1 MLITLLVFIAV
12 FSVVVFVHE
21 LGHFSAARRLGVK
34 VEEFG
39 FGFPPR
45 IAGFKRGNTIY
56 SLNWIPFGGFV
67 RLKGES
73 GESEHDA
80 DSFVAQAPWKR
91 VLILTAGV
99 LMNLL
104 TAAVLLS
111 VAFGIG
117 IPSVLDQDQIASG
130 GKVSQE
136 KLQLILVEEGT
147 PAAEAGLEAND
158 VINSINGEGVET
170 VEELQ
175 QITSRQPIEPLEL
188 VYTRGKETQT
198 VAITPAVPEDRDVPQ
213 IGVAAAETGLVRYPW
228 YQALWLGP
236 WYTLQLLWL
245 IVVSLYDLFA
255 MLFTQGVVSPDVAGP
270 IGIAVVTG
278 QVAQLGF
285 VYVLQ
290 FTAVLSLSLAVMNIL
305 PIPALDGGRV
315 LFVIIEKLRGKP
327 VSRRVEGL
335 VHTVG
340 FYALILLIVVIS
352 IQDISRFNVGE
363 RISDFFQSFNS

>member
-1 MLITLLVFIAV
+1 MLLTLIVFIVV

-21 LGHFSAARRLGVK
+21 FGHFSAARKLGVK

-45 IAGFKRGNTIY
+45 IAGIRRGDTIY
-56 SLNWIPFGGFV
+56 SINWIPFGGFV

-73 GESEHDA
+73 GENVDP

-91 VLILTAGV
+91 VVILSAGV
-99 LMNLL
+99 LMNVI

-111 VAFGIG
+111 IAFGIG
-117 IPSVLDQDQIASG
+117 IPSALDQDQLASG
-130 GKVSQE
+130 GQVSDH
-136 KLQLILVEEGT
+136 KLQIVTVVEGS
-147 PAAEAGLEAND
+147 PAEKAGLAVND
-158 VINSINGEGVET
+158 VIEKINGQEIRT
-170 VEELQ
+170 VSDLQAATSQEPIEALELQ
-175 QITSRQPIEPLEL
+175 YSHENESKTL
-188 VYTRGKETQT
+188 T
-198 VAITPAVPEDRDVPQ
+198 VTPEIAEGDTTPK

-245 IVVSLYDLFA
+245 IIVSLFELFKL
-255 MLFTQGVVSPDVAGP
+255 LFTQGMVSPDVAGP

-278 QVAQLGF
+278 QVAKLGF

-315 LFVIIEKLRGKP
+315 FFVLLEKVRGKA
-327 VSRRVEGL
+327 VSPKVEGL
-335 VHTVG
+335 VHTIG
-340 FYALILLIVVIS
+340 FYALILFILVIS
-352 IQDISRFNVGE
+352 IQDINRFNIGDRV
-363 RISDFFQSFNS
+363 RDFFQSFGS